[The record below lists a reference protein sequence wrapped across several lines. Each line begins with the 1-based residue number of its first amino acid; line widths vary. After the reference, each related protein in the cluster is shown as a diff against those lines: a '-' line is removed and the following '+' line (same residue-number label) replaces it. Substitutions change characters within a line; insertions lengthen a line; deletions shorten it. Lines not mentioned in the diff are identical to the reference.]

1 MTKKLLLFF
10 LCAQAALFAQ
20 TAPNLIVTDLEGTTH
35 NLYNY
40 LDAGK
45 TVILDF
51 FIINCTSC
59 QDGAP
64 YLDEFWVDYG
74 PEGSDDIQVISI
86 EVSSS
91 SNEQVAA
98 IGVEWG
104 IENPVVNLS
113 ETPSAF
119 APFIQSYP
127 TYLVI
132 CPNKSMTSL
141 IDFNYPETI
150 LSWEQ
155 SLNICDFGTD
165 FTDANILANDITHC
179 QKNMHANLVV
189 GNVGTRLINSLTID
203 VFVDSNYFS
212 SIVWNHPLPPNS
224 NTNNSLFPIEF
235 DNSEINADYIEFK
248 VLTQDDVN
256 PLNNQV
262 GHNLTDGLIT
272 TNTEFTLQIKM
283 DNYPIDLFWLLSNST
298 DAIILEG
305 IGADYNP
312 FEEIEFPLLLDS
324 NDCYTFTLIDEVGDG
339 FCCNFGEGYF
349 NLFSN
354 EDTLIANPDF
364 DSFFSESFYI
374 GTEIG
379 IDENTQNIK
388 KIINKLYFNIM
399 GQAIL
404 YPTKNGIYLQQTI
417 FEDGSFYSE
426 KMILTNTN
434 L

>member
-1 MTKKLLLFF
+1 
-10 LCAQAALFAQ
+10 
-20 TAPNLIVTDLEGTTH
+20 
-35 NLYNY
+35 
-40 LDAGK
+40 
-45 TVILDF
+45 
-51 FIINCTSC
+51 
-59 QDGAP
+59 
-64 YLDEFWVDYG
+64 
-74 PEGSDDIQVISI
+74 
-86 EVSSS
+86 
-91 SNEQVAA
+91 
-98 IGVEWG
+98 
-104 IENPVVNLS
+104 
-113 ETPSAF
+113 
-119 APFIQSYP
+119 P

-283 DNYPIDLFWLLSNST
+283 DNYPIDLFWLL
-298 DAIILEG
+298 
-305 IGADYNP
+305 
-312 FEEIEFPLLLDS
+312 
-324 NDCYTFTLIDEVGDG
+324 
-339 FCCNFGEGYF
+339 
-349 NLFSN
+349 
-354 EDTLIANPDF
+354 
-364 DSFFSESFYI
+364 
-374 GTEIG
+374 
-379 IDENTQNIK
+379 
-388 KIINKLYFNIM
+388 
-399 GQAIL
+399 
-404 YPTKNGIYLQQTI
+404 
-417 FEDGSFYSE
+417 
-426 KMILTNTN
+426 
-434 L
+434 